1 MQRVESLSDF
11 EKTSLS
17 IAEMNEI
24 RGGSNTKGGTIP
36 LDEDILLPDPE
47 PEEAK

>member
-1 MQRVESLSDF
+1 MKTLKSLF
-11 EKTSLS
+11 IPLS
-17 IAEMNEI
+17 KEEMNSI

-47 PEEAK
+47 PEKTE

>member
-1 MQRVESLSDF
+1 MKKLKSLFVELSKD
-11 EKTSLS
+11 
-17 IAEMNEI
+17 EMNSI